1 MRSVLLTFAHP
12 FFQNNITILHDH
24 NAVKVLAFLCYCCK
38 VLVGCLCHLGRCFGA
53 WERLC
58 EGIDVDELYSALLD
72 DLEHFLALEQVGNAL
87 TVNSN
92 VLISYVHNSLH
103 LRVVICRMVYEDI
116 SLAFLKFVQ
125 HLDEACDLLLSCGSW
140 AVISSVREVVLLEC
154 LSAVN

>member
-1 MRSVLLTFAHP
+1 MRLIFLALAHP

-38 VLVGCLCHLGRCFGA
+38 VLVCSLGHLCRCLST
-53 WERLC
+53 WKRLC
-58 EGIDVDELYSALLD
+58 ESVDVNKLYSTLLD
-72 DLEHFLALEQVGNAL
+72 CLEHFLTLEKVSHTL

-116 SLAFLKFVQ
+116 SLALFHLFEG
-125 HLDEACDLLLSCGSW
+125 LDEACDLLLSCGSW
-140 AVISSVREVVLLEC
+140 AVISGVREVVLLEC